1 MIYQVHISYSTDDHL
16 GKPLPVFTEIESAR
30 DSVLGQDSCLIMV
43 ATGLGLQ
50 NFTIDQISFKTKEM
64 KDCKGGQSDN
74 APGISFVCKKRL
86 GRVLLNCIY

>member
-1 MIYQVHISYSTDDHL
+1 MYISYFTDDHL

-43 ATGLGLQ
+43 ATGLGHQ